1 MKALHGSEPGR
12 RRSAAG
18 LHASLDS
25 LYRTARSARQ
35 VRIRVAR
42 VPAGAA
48 ATTLPALRIRH
59 HHRPRPTAQAGP
71 RRTPRLDLGSARSL
85 PPVWRNLHHPSLL
98 VVAIRPV
105 QPSMSTTSLG
115 AELQSWR
122 RLGTSRSAVQR
133 SQPIPRSSN
142 VAALGLSQT
151 AEPMLQCE
159 GLLVLLAWLADF
171 LARAHHPCLGLGC
184 GRA

>member
-35 VRIRVAR
+35 VRIRVTR

-71 RRTPRLDLGSARSL
+71 RRTPRLDLGTARSV
-85 PPVWRNLHHPSLL
+85 PPVWRNLHHPSCL
-98 VVAIRPV
+98 VAAVRPHHQRAEGESALV
-105 QPSMSTTSLG
+105 STHLRDRH
-115 AELQSWR
+115 AQWR
-122 RLGTSRSAVQR
+122 RQF
-133 SQPIPRSSN
+133 
-142 VAALGLSQT
+142 AALMQLMGHAKIQTTLEYVQISSQDVF
-151 AEPMLQCE
+151 QQY
-159 GLLVLLAWLADF
+159 
-171 LARAHHPCLGLGC
+171 ARAVAQQIRRIP
-184 GRA
+184 AAQS